1 MSIFSRRE
9 ALNLVDIGLS
19 LSFYGAAALSIY
31 AESPDFGKISG
42 DYTFNIFYKLFPVIS
57 LGIFQ
62 AQKPMKS
69 MNKSYIFKSIWYL
82 FIFTNRSDVVQLRL
96 VALVPCNGRGIV
108 RVGLLATLQSSL

>member
-1 MSIFSRRE
+1 MKLLDAASTLLTSEAFFIHLLHRLYVSTRVSIFSRRE

-42 DYTFNIFYKLFPVIS
+42 DYTFNIFYKLFSVIS

-62 AQKPMKS
+62 AQKPMKG
-69 MNKSYIFKSIWYL
+69 MNKSYIFK
-82 FIFTNRSDVVQLRL
+82 
-96 VALVPCNGRGIV
+96 
-108 RVGLLATLQSSL
+108 